1 MATKT
6 KAATKRTIAYDVDY
20 TAAVAGI
27 QKTAKRLIE
36 IKPKV
41 SSGGKTKIEADL
53 KTLAKAAALCR
64 TRMSKTFA

>member
-6 KAATKRTIAYDVDY
+6 KAKPKNGIAYDVDY

-27 QKTAKRLIE
+27 RKTTKRLIE

-41 SSGGKTKIEADL
+41 SAGAQTEIKADL
-53 KTLAKAAALCR
+53 KALANAAALCR
-64 TRMSKTFA
+64 TKMSKTYA